1 MTKISVPT
9 EKGEPMTEVKNNPFT
24 KVKTLDEVDYRVILT
39 LAKNSMR
46 ATETAYELGKHR
58 NGILYR
64 VDKIKRITG
73 LDPMNFY
80 DLCKLVEMAKKEI
93 GDDGH
98 KR

>member
-1 MTKISVPT
+1 MAN
-9 EKGEPMTEVKNNPFT
+9 EKRLIVETNGVRHYPLNEMDF
-24 KVKTLDEVDYRVILT
+24 RVILT

-80 DLCKLVEMAKKEI
+80 DLIKLVDMANKNLE
-93 GDDGH
+93 GEADA
-98 KR
+98 

>member
-1 MTKISVPT
+1 MERKKQIIV
-9 EKGEPMTEVKNNPFT
+9 EVNGVRHFPLNEMDF
-24 KVKTLDEVDYRVILT
+24 RVIFT
-39 LAKNSMR
+39 LAKYSMW

-64 VDKIKRITG
+64 VEKIKRITG
-73 LDPMNFY
+73 LDPMVFY

-98 KR
+98 EK

>member
-1 MTKISVPT
+1 MVANNSKKIII
-9 EKGEPMTEVKNNPFT
+9 
-24 KVKTLDEVDYRVILT
+24 EVDGARHFPLNEMDFRVILT

-80 DLCKLVEMAKKEI
+80 DLCKLVEMARKEAAL
-93 GDDGH
+93 
-98 KR
+98 

>member
-1 MTKISVPT
+1 MERKKQIIV
-9 EKGEPMTEVKNNPFT
+9 EVNGVRHFPLNEMDF
-24 KVKTLDEVDYRVILT
+24 RVILT
-39 LAKNSMR
+39 LAKYSMR

-64 VDKIKRITG
+64 VEKIKRITG
-73 LDPMNFY
+73 LDPMVFY

-98 KR
+98 EK